1 MDTLWATWRSKY
13 IDGFKDEK
21 TDPANNPCFICE
33 AAQNSNSDKE
43 LLVVARRKYCFVM
56 LNKYPYNGGHIL
68 VSPYRHIGEFDKL
81 SDEELLDIMH
91 TIRESTNIINEISK
105 PQGFNIG
112 ANIGREAGAGMP
124 SHIHFHVVPRW
135 NGDTSFMSVLFET
148 KVISQSLQET
158 QKLLYD
164 AFAKSKYQI
173 K

>member
-1 MDTLWATWRSKY
+1 MDKLWATWRSQY
-13 IDGFKDEK
+13 IAGFKDEK

-33 AAQNSNSDKE
+33 AAKDSNNDKE
-43 LLVVARRKYCFVM
+43 LLVVARRKSCFVM

-68 VSPYRHIGEFDKL
+68 VSPYRHIGKLDLLTDDEF
-81 SDEELLDIMH
+81 LDIMH
-91 TIRESTNIINEISK
+91 TIRESTNIINDISK

-135 NGDTSFMSVLFET
+135 NGDTSFMSVIFET

-158 QKLLYD
+158 EELLYD
-164 AFAKSKYQI
+164 AFTKSNYQI